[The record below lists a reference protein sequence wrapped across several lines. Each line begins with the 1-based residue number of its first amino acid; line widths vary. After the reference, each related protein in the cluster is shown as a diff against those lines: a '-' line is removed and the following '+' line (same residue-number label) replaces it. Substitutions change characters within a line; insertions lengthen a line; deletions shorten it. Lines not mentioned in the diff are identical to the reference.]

1 MRRTNPDPALDELK
15 AAIARR
21 KGIRRENESPDP
33 KRAAARRRIEEMA
46 EERALKERTEWL

>member
-33 KRAAARRRIEEMA
+33 KKAAARRRIEEMT
-46 EERALKERTEWL
+46 EELALKERTEWL

>member
-33 KRAAARRRIEEMA
+33 KRAKARRRIEEMA

>member
-21 KGIRRENESPDP
+21 KGVKRENESPDP
-33 KRAAARRRIEEMA
+33 KRAKARRRIEEMA
-46 EERALKERTEWL
+46 EEREFKERTEWL

>member
-15 AAIARR
+15 AAIVRR
-21 KGIRRENESPDP
+21 KGVKRENESPDR
-33 KRAAARRRIEEMA
+33 KKAAARRRIEELA

>member
-1 MRRTNPDPALDELK
+1 MRRTNPDPVLDEWK

-33 KRAAARRRIEEMA
+33 KKAAARRRIEEMA
-46 EERALKERTEWL
+46 DELALKERTEWL

>member
-33 KRAAARRRIEEMA
+33 KKAAARRRIEEMA
-46 EERALKERTEWL
+46 EELALKERTEWL

>member
-15 AAIARR
+15 ASIARR

-33 KRAAARRRIEEMA
+33 KRAAARRRIEELA
-46 EERALKERTEWL
+46 EERALRERTEWL

>member
-33 KRAAARRRIEEMA
+33 KKAAARRRIEEMA
-46 EERALKERTEWL
+46 EERALRERTEWL